1 MFKDMFNLM
10 DRSLARIISNAKVRF
25 FLYFLGLTAF
35 GYFVNVTAFLPIIG
49 VKGFPQQ
56 DPFQVLVVSAAVAA
70 GILLFV
76 FGAGGLLEPDPPGST
91 AEAEA
96 ELSKIRLAGR

>member
-1 MFKDMFNLM
+1 
-10 DRSLARIISNAKVRF
+10 
-25 FLYFLGLTAF
+25 
-35 GYFVNVTAFLPIIG
+35 TAFLPIIG

-76 FGAGGLLEPDPPGST
+76 FGAGGLLGPDPPCST
-91 AEAEA
+91 GEAEA
-96 ELSKIRLAGR
+96 GPSKKRLSGPRKKWGAEKTLERESDSCAEAAGGIDARFGPTHG